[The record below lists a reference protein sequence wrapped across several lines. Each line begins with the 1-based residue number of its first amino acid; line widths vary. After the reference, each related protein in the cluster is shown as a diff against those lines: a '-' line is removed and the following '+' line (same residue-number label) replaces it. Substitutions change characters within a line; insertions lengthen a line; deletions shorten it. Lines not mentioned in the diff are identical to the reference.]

1 VATTMLRFH
10 NERCNEIVS
19 SPNIGGNYSYK
30 LTYKATI
37 VRTFQPLQTWMK
49 PMNEKVC
56 GNG

>member
-1 VATTMLRFH
+1 MLRFH